1 MTDYGHELQFGL
13 FPSPDA
19 ARADATLELA
29 LLADVV
35 GLDLVTVQDHPYN
48 GGHLDTWTL
57 LSVIAARTS
66 AVRVAPNVANVP
78 LRPPVVLARSVA
90 TLDRLSGGRVE
101 LGLGTGAF
109 WDGVVA
115 AGGERRTPK
124 EAVDALV
131 EAIAVIRGV
140 WGQDADHPGARTVSV
155 EGEHYRVK
163 GLHPGPAPV
172 HDVEIWLG
180 AYKPR
185 MLRVTGRLADGWL
198 PSLGYASP
206 DDLPAMNAVIDEA
219 ADHAG
224 RGPQAVRRMYNVFG
238 RFGRGGGLLQGTAG
252 DWTEQLA
259 GLALEH
265 GTSTF
270 ILGADDPDTVRRF
283 AAEVAPAVREL
294 VEAERHRRAAG
305 TPVRDEP
312 PAPVPLR
319 PVPDSQPLAVRP
331 TPDDG
336 TRLSASMPWREDD
349 RPTAPVPAGAT
360 YTAHEQGVP
369 QHLVDVHDHL
379 RQELAQVRD
388 LVGQVRRGAL
398 SVGAARSVVNTMAL
412 RQNNWTLGTYCETYC
427 RLVTGHHT
435 LEDVGIFTHLRRAQP
450 DLGPVLDRLEE
461 EHHVIADV
469 LEQVDDALVGLVGTD
484 ASGPGAARAL
494 VEVERALDLLTD
506 TLLSHLAY
514 EERELVHPLARHGF
528 G

>member
-66 AVRVAPNVANVP
+66 AVRVAPNVANLP

-109 WDGVVA
+109 WDAVVA

-131 EAIAVIRGV
+131 EAVAVIRGV
-140 WGQDADHPGARTVSV
+140 WGQDPEHAGARSVSV

-163 GLHPGPAPV
+163 GLHVGPAPV

-198 PSLGYASP
+198 PSLGHASP

-219 ADHAG
+219 ADRAG

-238 RFGRGGGLLQGTAG
+238 TFGRGGGLLQGTPD
-252 DWTEQLA
+252 DWAEQLA
-259 GLALEH
+259 GLTLEH

-270 ILGADDPDTVRRF
+270 VLGADDPDTVRRF
-283 AAEVAPAVREL
+283 ALEVAPAVREH
-294 VEAERHRRAAG
+294 VDAERARRASG
-305 TPVRDEP
+305 TPVPEQTP
-312 PAPVPLR
+312 PSAPSRPL
-319 PVPDSQPLAVRP
+319 PDAHPLAVRP

-336 TRLSASMPWREDD
+336 TRLSTSMPWREDD
-349 RPTAPVPAGAT
+349 RPTAPVPAGAV
-360 YTAHEQGVP
+360 YTPHEQGVP

-412 RQNNWTLGTYCETYC
+412 RQNNWTLGTYCESYC

-435 LEDVGIFTHLRRAQP
+435 LEDVSIFTHLRRAQP
-450 DLGPVLDRLEE
+450 DLAPVLDRLEQ

-469 LEQVDDALVGLVGTD
+469 LEQVDDALVALVGTD
-484 ASGPGAARAL
+484 ASGPGGPQAL
-494 VEVERALDLLTD
+494 DEVERALDLLTD